1 MAGWSLSRM
10 HDQPAARAL
19 EPNAPVVQAAVEHA
33 AALVLLHEG
42 DEGSK
47 YTGHGATE
55 GSQRAPPALI
65 SRTSSVTAAATSNEW
80 QATPLALLGSF
91 RVSLRPCPADR
102 LLLGRRV
109 AAWYDSGQE
118 QGDYRLAHDA
128 LKAG

>member
-1 MAGWSLSRM
+1 MLIDIAAHSDMASRL
-10 HDQPAARAL
+10 QPQ
-19 EPNAPVVQAAVEHA
+19 EQV
-33 AALVLLHEG
+33 
-42 DEGSK
+42 
-47 YTGHGATE
+47 T
-55 GSQRAPPALI
+55 SQRVPPALI
-65 SRTSSVTAAATSNEW
+65 SWTSSVTAAATSNEW

-109 AAWYDSGQE
+109 AAWYDSGQV